1 MLVNEVALVAVI
13 FQPYWQQLKREN
25 AVGSHYSSPGGKC
38 SRYFETKIPAEAVM
52 LRSEKKC

>member
-1 MLVNEVALVAVI
+1 MAVI
-13 FQPYWQQLKREN
+13 SNRTDWQQLKREN

-52 LRSEKKC
+52 LHSEKKIIIDV